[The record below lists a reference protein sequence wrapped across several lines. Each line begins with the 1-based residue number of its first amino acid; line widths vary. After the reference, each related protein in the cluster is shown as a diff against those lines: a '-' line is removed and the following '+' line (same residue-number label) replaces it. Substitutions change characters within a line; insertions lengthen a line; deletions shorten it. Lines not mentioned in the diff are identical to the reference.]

1 VKAFARAPQGR
12 SLDELVDSSALEQA
26 PGWVKSALEA
36 ARIAPSAVNRQP
48 WRFRLEPDRIT
59 VSVDRPRFELGIS
72 KRLDCGIA
80 MLHVEVAAMAEG
92 VHGTWEFQE
101 SPMVAT
107 FTAAGSTP
115 VD

>member
-1 VKAFARAPQGR
+1 MKAFAWSHQRK
-12 SLDELVDSSALEQA
+12 SLDELVDRSGLDQA
-26 PGWVKSALEA
+26 PGWMVPALEA